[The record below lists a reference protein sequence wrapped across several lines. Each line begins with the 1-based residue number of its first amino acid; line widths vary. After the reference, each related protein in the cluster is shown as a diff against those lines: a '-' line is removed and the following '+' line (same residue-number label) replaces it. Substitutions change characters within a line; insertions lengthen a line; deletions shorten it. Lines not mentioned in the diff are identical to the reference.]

1 MPVINYW
8 LLSCVVAFLVIS
20 LSNLFLKLILLFGL
34 GFYLA
39 KGKIRFRFLIYFLLA
54 LILLQSGLIKKP
66 PSEYKGIITQ
76 VNTSN
81 VIVKISHQ
89 EILVTNIKNASLYQ
103 RIEFQGSYQIIT
115 GQKSTFGFDKEK
127 HYHKRNIHYEI
138 NPVTYQLLDNNNWRY
153 HFIQSLNNL
162 ENNTIRNHLLKTFFQ
177 SYEIVFD
184 FDFFNSIFYSK
195 VLLINSLYYF
205 FYRIFNY
212 FFDEKKISIGFKIFL
227 ILLSYFFNSY
237 LILLRFLIRE
247 FLKSTNLTR
256 LDKWCFEILL
266 LLAIKPFYLFQVGF
280 LIIESIALL
289 RVFSSKKSLLIN
301 FLAIAPINLYQFYE
315 LNLIKIILYP
325 LFRGL
330 SLINLFLI
338 IICWIM
344 KKEIILLLF
353 INLINKINFFEIT
366 LTGKPNLL
374 WLIIWFQIASAF
386 LIDRSSKK
394 IMILIELLILNQ
406 YQAYLVPF
414 DIVTYLAIGQ
424 GDCSII
430 QFSFLQD
437 LIIIDTGNTY
447 NYHYLVNYLK
457 ARGIKKIPWL
467 IITHQ
472 DSDHSGNK
480 AALIKDFKVLNLVET
495 KQDVETKKTKLIALL
510 KTYQGKDENENS
522 LVYFFNFNR
531 KNYLFLGDV
540 SFATEREI
548 YYDYPNLKYD
558 FIKVAHHGS
567 KTSTNPLLYQ
577 QALGKIALI
586 SSGYRN
592 IYGHPDSEVMAVF
605 KDYLIKIFNTSEVG
619 DVYLISNYFFH
630 LLYNNQNQIF
640 LLRD

>member
-1 MPVINYW
+1 MFVVNYW
-8 LLSCVVAFLVIS
+8 LLSCVVAFLVIN
-20 LSNLFLKLILLFGL
+20 LSNLFIKLILLCGF
-34 GFYLA
+34 GFYLT
-39 KGKIRFRFLIYFLLA
+39 KEKLQSRFLIFLLLT
-54 LILLQSGLIKKP
+54 LILFQSSLVRNP
-66 PSEYKGIITQ
+66 PSKYKGIIIQ
-76 VNTSN
+76 VNSSN
-81 VIVKISHQ
+81 VIVKTSQQ
-89 EILVTNIKNASLYQ
+89 EILVTNVKNATLYQ
-103 RIEFQGSYQIIT
+103 SIEFQGSYQGIT
-115 GQKSTFGFDKEK
+115 GQKSTYGFDKER
-127 HYHKRNIHYEI
+127 HYQKRNIHYEI
-138 NPVTYQLLDNNNWRY
+138 NPVDYQLLDNNNWRY
-153 HFIQSLNNL
+153 RFVQNLNKI
-162 ENNTIRNHLLKTFFQ
+162 ENATIRNHLLKTFFQ

-205 FYRIFNY
+205 CYRTFNY
-212 FFDEKKISIGFKIFL
+212 FFDEKKIAIGFKTFL

-237 LILLRFLIRE
+237 LILFRFLIRE
-247 FLKSTNLTR
+247 LLKRTNLTK
-256 LDKWCFEILL
+256 LEKWCFEVLL

-280 LIIESIALL
+280 LIVESIALL
-289 RVFSSKKSLLIN
+289 RAFSNQKSRLTN

-330 SLINLFLI
+330 SLINLLLI
-338 IICWIM
+338 VICWMI
-344 KKEIILLLF
+344 KQEEILILF
-353 INLINKINFFEIT
+353 INLINKINLFEFT
-366 LTGKPNLL
+366 LTGKPNLF
-374 WLIIWFQIASAF
+374 WLILWFQIASAF
-386 LIDRSSKK
+386 LIDRKSKK
-394 IMILIELLILNQ
+394 LIILIGLLIFNQ

-437 LIIIDTGNTY
+437 LIIIDTGNSY
-447 NYHYLVNYLK
+447 NYHYLVSYLK
-457 ARGIKKIPWL
+457 ARGIRKIPWL

-472 DSDHSGNK
+472 DSDHNGNK
-480 AALIKDFKVLNLVET
+480 TALMKDFKVLNLIET
-495 KQDVETKKTKLIALL
+495 KQDLTTKKTRLIALL

-522 LVYFFNFNR
+522 LVYLLNLNR

-540 SFATEREI
+540 SLASEREI
-548 YYDYPNLKYD
+548 YFDYPNLKYD

-586 SSGYRN
+586 SSGYQN

-605 KDYLIKIFNTSEVG
+605 KDYLIKSFNTSEAG
-619 DVYLISNYFFH
+619 DIYLISNYFFH